1 VHEER
6 ARRDV
11 EKLVLPPEA
20 PGSGPDAMLC
30 RLAEWAAGIVGAPR
44 VLIAWEEPDEPWLY
58 VAWWDRGEF
67 RYTQEPPGAMDPLV
81 PAKLA
86 EASFLCKT
94 VGAPRPAVL
103 YRSGDGINRWR
114 GAPLHPTL
122 RARFDAQSVLSL
134 NLVTDTLRGRLF
146 FFDGHGMTMDD
157 LVFAEVVSRHVA
169 ARLTHFHRL
178 RGFADKTVLNERL
191 RLARDL
197 HDGAL
202 HSLAG
207 VALELENLLQMPRF
221 EPIAARRRV
230 LEVQQSLLEEQRN
243 IRQLIAQLRPEIRD
257 GSRAEASLATRLDE
271 LARRLERQWGLRVEC
286 ILDGLDSL
294 PARRSS
300 EVYLVVHEAL
310 INAARHASAAT
321 AWLEVAVRD
330 GRVNIDVADDG
341 RGFEFKGR
349 YDHATLA
356 ALDLGPATLRE
367 RVTLLGGLLAI
378 ESTANGTRLEIAL
391 PAEAIVAA

>member
-1 VHEER
+1 
-6 ARRDV
+6 
-11 EKLVLPPEA
+11 VL
-20 PGSGPDAMLC
+20 D
-30 RLAEWAAGIVGAPR
+30 
-44 VLIAWEEPDEPWLY
+44 
-58 VAWWDRGEF
+58 
-67 RYTQEPPGAMDPLV
+67 
-81 PAKLA
+81 
-86 EASFLCKT
+86 
-94 VGAPRPAVL
+94 
-103 YRSGDGINRWR
+103 
-114 GAPLHPTL
+114 
-122 RARFDAQSVLSL
+122 
-134 NLVTDTLRGRLF
+134 
-146 FFDGHGMTMDD
+146 
-157 LVFAEVVSRHVA
+157 
-169 ARLTHFHRL
+169 
-178 RGFADKTVLNERL
+178 ERL

-207 VALELENLLQMPRF
+207 VALELENLLQMPKF
-221 EPIAARRRV
+221 EPTDARRRV

-243 IRQLIAQLRPEIRD
+243 IRQLIAQLRAEVRD
-257 GSRAEASLATRLDE
+257 GSRAEASLATRLEE

-286 ILDGLDSL
+286 VLDGLDSL

-330 GRVNIDVADDG
+330 GRANIVVTDNG